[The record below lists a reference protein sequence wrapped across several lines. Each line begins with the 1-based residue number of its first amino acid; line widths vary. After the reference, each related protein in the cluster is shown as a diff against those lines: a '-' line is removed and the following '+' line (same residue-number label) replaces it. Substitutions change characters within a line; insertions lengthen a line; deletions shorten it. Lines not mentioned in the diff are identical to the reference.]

1 MNWISASRE
10 LYDHKMNK
18 FHIININKNNNQ
30 FIDSDEARARQ

>member
-18 FHIININKNNNQ
+18 FGI
-30 FIDSDEARARQ
+30 ECRAIKKQKIV